1 MAFQPEAAQV
11 AIFAAFNHPGDSF
24 ADFVEGVAPLGSTAR
39 ATLEGWLPSLL
50 LSLFQAL
57 TLYSGLLEGL
67 SRWEGA
73 ASQTEVAVATLRKV
87 IDGRPT
93 SNLASHADFSPRAVH
108 NVTTHTSD
116 SPSLLRR
123 HCASLLPSHDRC
135 GSSTSCSCCSVRASR
150 RRSSTPSST
159 SSTSARASCSTSSA
173 PPSPTRRPSS
183 SRTRRIVQVM
193 ATTTSLGCHGRGRG
207 PGARHHQTHRPR
219 QPYLTMT
226 TQVHAAGAPLLRAAL

>member
-11 AIFAAFNHPGDSF
+11 AIFAALNHPGDSF

-108 NVTTHTSD
+108 NVTTTHPIRPPCSDGTAQASSRHTTGVAVQL
-116 SPSLLRR
+116 PARAARFVRRVVALRHHRAHPPLRR
-123 HCASLLPSHDRC
+123 VPAARPPRHRRPQHVDLLPL
-135 GSSTSCSCCSVRASR
+135 
-150 RRSSTPSST
+150 
-159 SSTSARASCSTSSA
+159 ARAASSK
-173 PPSPTRRPSS
+173 
-183 SRTRRIVQVM
+183 
-193 ATTTSLGCHGRGRG
+193 
-207 PGARHHQTHRPR
+207 
-219 QPYLTMT
+219 
-226 TQVHAAGAPLLRAAL
+226 